1 MSESET
7 IMIGQSPAMDRVRA
21 LVARVAPTEASVLL
35 VGESGSGKE
44 LVAKSIHEQSLR
56 KQGPFL
62 AVNCGALPPT
72 LIEAELF
79 GYEKGSFTGA
89 VRMHH
94 GLFERADGGT
104 LFLDEITEM
113 PAEMQTRLLRLVE
126 TRQLF
131 RVGGTTEVS
140 TDVRII
146 AATNR
151 CPAGAVRDGALRE
164 DLLYRLA
171 VFPIELPPLRQRG
184 DDITLLAEYFLAQLN
199 ATYGMA
205 KRLSASALAGL
216 HRHAWPGNVR
226 ELRNV
231 IERAFILADEELEF
245 DPLDIAQPPAAVRVG
260 EEHGEGLVVPIGT
273 TLAGVERALIEATL
287 NYCRGN
293 KRQAAVTLGC
303 SQKTLYNKLN
313 LYDRERLAAVE

>member
-1 MSESET
+1 MTDSET
-7 IMIGQSPAMDRVRA
+7 ALIGQSPAIDRVRA
-21 LVARVAPTEASVLL
+21 LVTRVAPTEASVLL

-44 LVAKSIHEQSLR
+44 LVAKSIHDQSLR
-56 KQGPFL
+56 SQGPFL

-89 VRMHH
+89 ARMHQ
-94 GLFERADGGT
+94 GLFERANKGT

-113 PAEMQTRLLRLVE
+113 PAEMQTRLLRVVE
-126 TRQLF
+126 TQKLF
-131 RVGGTTEVS
+131 RVGGTTQVS

-151 CPAGAVRDGALRE
+151 CPAQAVRDGALRE
-164 DLLYRLA
+164 DLLYRLS

-184 DDITLLAEYFLAQLN
+184 QDISMLADHFLAQLN
-199 ATYGMA
+199 TAYGA
-205 KRLSASALAGL
+205 CKRLSGSALSSL
-216 HRHAWPGNVR
+216 HKHNWPGNVR

-231 IERAFILADEELEF
+231 IERAFILADEELEI
-245 DPLDIAQPPAAVRVG
+245 DALELAQAPAHSGANG
-260 EEHGEGLVVPIGT
+260 DGGDGLVVPIGT
-273 TLAGVERALIEATL
+273 TLAGVEQALIEATL
-287 NYCRGN
+287 THCRGN
-293 KRQAAVTLGC
+293 KRRAAITLGC

-313 LYDRERLAAVE
+313 LYDRERLVAVD

>member
-1 MSESET
+1 MFDSET
-7 IMIGQSPAMDRVRA
+7 IMIGQSPAIDRVRT

-44 LVAKSIHEQSLR
+44 IVAKSIHDQSLR
-56 KQGPFL
+56 SKGPFL

-113 PAEMQTRLLRLVE
+113 PADMQTRLLRLVE

-184 DDITLLAEYFLAQLN
+184 GDITMLADYFLAQLN
-199 ATYGMA
+199 AANGTS
-205 KRLSASALAGL
+205 KRFSESALSSL
-216 HRHAWPGNVR
+216 HRHSWPGNVR

-231 IERAFILADEELEF
+231 IERAFILADEQLEF
-245 DPLDIAQPPAAVRVG
+245 DPLDFARVPAAWRTD
-260 EEHGEGLVVPIGT
+260 EEDRDGLVVPIGT

-287 NYCRGN
+287 THCRGN

-313 LYDRERLAAVE
+313 IYDRERLAAVD